1 MSYPPPP
8 EPAAPGSGSYFDPR
22 PAPPPVPPPAPRR
35 MPLWAKALIAIA
47 IVVTMLLMLFVVIET
62 IWIGKQIDRFFSAGE
77 SEATTGPPPDFA
89 ADFNENVCN
98 EFDLAVFDEFAGGA
112 SEFATAT
119 AYPDEIYTPALTCN
133 FATQDGQ
140 QLSVSIAASKD
151 DGGYGAD
158 AVLDRR
164 KGYEENPGWLVEDLA
179 SGSLTGFSAVYPG
192 GDATET
198 YAFEGGYER
207 IMIRVSVIY
216 EGESRREAAAE
227 VASEVASQALVRF
240 LDYA

>member
-8 EPAAPGSGSYFDPR
+8 APQPDFR
-22 PAPPPVPPPAPRR
+22 HTPPPAPQR

-47 IVVTMLLMLFVVIET
+47 IVVTVLLLLFVLIET
-62 IWIGKQIDRFFSAGE
+62 LWIGKQIDRFLSAGE

-89 ADFNENVCN
+89 ADFNETVCH

-112 SEFATAT
+112 SEFETAT
-119 AYPDEIYTPALTCN
+119 AYPDEIYTPALSCGFVTP
-133 FATQDGQ
+133 DGQ
-140 QLSVSIAASKD
+140 QLSVSIAASKE

-158 AVLDRR
+158 AVFDRR
-164 KGYEENPGWLVEDLA
+164 KGYEENPGWQVEDLT

-207 IMIRVSVIY
+207 IMIRVSVEY
-216 EGESRREAAAE
+216 EGSSRREAAAG
-227 VASEVASQALVRF
+227 VAAEVASQALVRF